1 MPREYGRDQ
10 QPCKDPTLKALIL
23 GANGQLGTELKKT
36 VPDGIEFIAHDR
48 ATLDIAD
55 PKVVHA
61 VISAERPQLVVN
73 AAAYTAVDR
82 AESESE
88 QAFVTNAEGAGHVAI
103 AAAAQG
109 ARLVHI
115 STDFVF
121 DGRKSIPYRPDDR
134 TNPQSVYG
142 KSKCEG
148 EERVLAAYPEATV
161 LRTAW
166 LYAAGGRNFVSTMLG
181 LMREGKPL
189 RVVADQVGTPT
200 WARTL
205 AEATWALGLTLSATG
220 IHHWTDAG
228 VASWYDF
235 AVAIQDE
242 AMTLGLLDKPTGI
255 TPITTAD
262 YPTPAMRPA
271 YSVLDCHAT
280 REAAGL
286 EGRHWRHALAGML
299 REVKAST

>member
-1 MPREYGRDQ
+1 M
-10 QPCKDPTLKALIL
+10 KALIL
-23 GANGQLGTELKKT
+23 GANGQLGTALKKT
-36 VPDGIEFIAHDR
+36 VPEGVELIALDQ
-48 ATLDIAD
+48 ASLDITD
-55 PKVVHA
+55 PQA
-61 VISAERPQLVVN
+61 VSERVNAERPQLVIN
-73 AAAYTAVDR
+73 TAAYTAVDQ
-82 AESESE
+82 AEREPE
-88 QAFVTNAEGAGHVAI
+88 QANAVNAIGAGHVA
-103 AAAAQG
+103 AAVAAQG

-121 DGRKSIPYRPDDR
+121 DGSSSRPYLPEAR
-134 TNPQSVYG
+134 TNPLSVYG
-142 KSKCEG
+142 KSKRDG
-148 EERVLAAYPEATV
+148 EEAVIIACPEAIV

-166 LYAAGGRNFVSTMLG
+166 LYAADGKNFVNTMLG

-200 WARTL
+200 WAHTL

-242 AMTLGLLDKPTGI
+242 ALPLGLLDKATDI

-271 YSVLDCHAT
+271 YSVLDCRET

-299 REVKAST
+299 REIKTST